1 MSVFS
6 KNLLRLRKQK
16 RISQEK
22 LSIMSGLAQSAISMI
37 ESDQRSPSEQ
47 TMNLIAD
54 ALGIPLSV
62 LLTDPDAPP
71 ASVVY
76 DTPLTETERQLI
88 SDYRTLNSQGREIIL
103 QQMDMVKKIYGGSD
117 TGLSDLEERYVMGE

>member
-22 LSIMSGLAQSAISMI
+22 LSIRSGLAQSAISMI

-62 LLTDPDAPP
+62 LLTDLDAPP

-103 QQMDMVKKIYGGSD
+103 QQMDMVKKIYGSD
-117 TGLSDLEERYVMGE
+117 IGVSDLEERRVMGE

>member
-103 QQMDMVKKIYGGSD
+103 QQMDMVKKIYGSD
-117 TGLSDLEERYVMGE
+117 IGLSDLEERQVMGE

>member
-22 LSIMSGLAQSAISMI
+22 LSIRSGLAQSAISMI

-62 LLTDPDAPP
+62 LLTDLDAPP

-76 DTPLTETERQLI
+76 NTPLTETERQLI

-103 QQMDMVKKIYGGSD
+103 QQMDMVKKIYGSD
-117 TGLSDLEERYVMGE
+117 TGLSDLEERHVMGE

>member
-103 QQMDMVKKIYGGSD
+103 QQMDMVKKIYGSD
-117 TGLSDLEERYVMGE
+117 TGLSDLEERRVMGE

>member
-103 QQMDMVKKIYGGSD
+103 QQMDMVKKIYGSD
-117 TGLSDLEERYVMGE
+117 TGLSDLEERHVMGE